1 MRTSN
6 ALQIGKA
13 GEYIVCADLI
23 VKGLIAF
30 PSEQGLPYDV
40 LIDTGKKLLRCQVK
54 TTEKPRVV
62 PQRNKETTAYVFNV
76 KRHGNSNNL
85 KRYSLDEVDVFALVE
100 LETKSVV
107 YLKNEDM
114 PTTLNLRVDSLRGTY
129 YDEKGI
135 KDYETVTMMLK
146 SGLSQMEVHR
156 RTGLAQA
163 TVNRMAQKSY
173 KPHRTK
179 ATYFSDLKK
188 EYEWFVQI

>member
-23 VKGLIAF
+23 MKGLIAF

-62 PQRNKETTAYVFNV
+62 PQRNKETTAYIFNV

-85 KRYSLDEVDVFALVE
+85 RTYSLNEVDVFALVD
-100 LETKSVV
+100 LETKGVA

-114 PTTLNLRVDSLRGTY
+114 PTTLNLRVDRLRGTY
-129 YDEKGI
+129 HDEKGI
-135 KDYETVTMMLK
+135 QDHEKVLRLLGEGFNQSEIHRKTGIALK
-146 SGLSQMEVHR
+146 I
-156 RTGLAQA
+156 
-163 TVNRMAQKSY
+163 VNRMAQPNY
-173 KPHRTK
+173 KPHVTK

-188 EYEWFVQI
+188 EYEWFAQI